1 MLRVSRITTTVG
13 YMPRLPTRAI
23 TTARQEWWSGGG
35 ADLAVTGIGKQGRSA
50 AVRIAAAALACALAA
65 ACSSTPSGRSN
76 MGGLYHVGKP
86 YTVAG
91 KTYYPREDPNYRAVG
106 VASWYGSAFQGRRT
120 ANGEVFDMHALS
132 AAHPTLPLPSYV
144 RVTNL
149 TNHRSVVVRV
159 NDRGPFAHGRV
170 IDVSKR
176 TAEMLGFVRIGRA
189 KVRVEYVGRADLE
202 GRDERH
208 LLASYR
214 GPGGAL
220 ESRSDDVQVA
230 FASQPPDRASDEAR
244 LAELAALAAGPG
256 GESES
261 PN

>member
-1 MLRVSRITTTVG
+1 
-13 YMPRLPTRAI
+13 
-23 TTARQEWWSGGG
+23 
-35 ADLAVTGIGKQGRSA
+35 
-50 AVRIAAAALACALAA
+50 
-65 ACSSTPSGRSN
+65 
-76 MGGLYHVGKP
+76 
-86 YTVAG
+86 
-91 KTYYPREDPNYRAVG
+91 
-106 VASWYGSAFQGRRT
+106 
-120 ANGEVFDMHALS
+120 MHALS